1 MPLQVLDHLTMGT
14 NRRQVAV
21 RLEHP
26 LVAEE
31 HDSYGSRA
39 LWVHRARN
47 SGIVVAV
54 RPGVLM
60 HIELEN

>member
-1 MPLQVLDHLTMGT
+1 MQVLDRLTMGT
-14 NRRQVAV
+14 NQTLVAD
-21 RLEHP
+21 RLKRP

-31 HDSYGSRA
+31 HDSYCSRA
-39 LWVHRARN
+39 LLMRRARN

-60 HIELEN
+60 HVEREK